1 MINQIFSMV
10 KKSIG
15 QSHIDWSGEP
25 SDVVV
30 NAGVIVAGL
39 DNADDALHGFMGTI
53 DWFGSLIVG
62 T

>member
-1 MINQIFSMV
+1 MV